1 MTTKK
6 AWKLQEFVAHG
17 ANVNCLALGPK
28 SGRVMVTG
36 GEDKK
41 VNMWAVGKPNC
52 IMGLSGHTTPVECV
66 RFSSSEELVVAG
78 SQSGGLKI
86 WDLEAAKIV
95 RTLTGHKSNIKSLDF
110 HPYGDFV
117 ASGSM
122 DTNLKLW
129 DVRRKGCIFTYKGHS
144 GSVNCIRFSPDGR
157 WIASASEDGLAKLWD
172 LTAGKL
178 LHDFH
183 SHSAA
188 VNCVE
193 FHPNEFLFSTASNDR
208 TVKFWDLET
217 FELVSSSSG
226 ESSGIRSIC
235 FHPEGNHIFTGSQ
248 DMLRVYSWEPVQC
261 YDSLYMGWGKVA
273 DMAVS
278 SQQIIGA
285 SFNQTNVAVY
295 VADLSKIN
303 TTQGMIQ
310 PGGVPIPDP
319 QPNPCSPPL
328 TSSNRK
334 NFNTGRP
341 HTSSTKPRQ
350 QPEMKR
356 SEEETSSSPEDQK
369 EDDGSST
376 ADIQDQDNYEKIF
389 KPNSTLSRSPTRKA
403 EPFPAPLVEPS
414 KPQSVQPPFSKRT
427 PDAVQ
432 PPFSKRTSDAVQPP
446 FAKRVPDATPISSK
460 PSIKETPTAKV
471 APTQPQP
478 RYIEKP
484 VMSEKKMKE
493 TIIPANR
500 EKPVGLDVNE
510 FLPVKL
516 QSENKKTSQVEAK
529 SESEVIESLNKG
541 HDSMCAVMTSRN
553 KNLQVIKAIW
563 STGDTKTAV
572 ESAVNMGDQ
581 ALLVDLLNVLCLKK
595 SLWTLDLCV
604 LLLPKIKDILS
615 SKYENYV
622 LTSCTATK
630 LILKS
635 FSSLIKTNI
644 NLPPQGI
651 DIMREERYN
660 KCNKCY
666 GYLIAV
672 RQQVETKQ
680 LTSGKL
686 GSTYRELKLLFGQ
699 LD

>member
-95 RTLTGHKSNIKSLDF
+95 RTLTGHKCNIKSLDF

-129 DVRRKGCIFTYKGHS
+129 DVRRKGCIFTYKGHT
-144 GSVNCIRFSPDGR
+144 GCVNSIRFSPDGR
-157 WIASASEDGLAKLWD
+157 WIASASDDGLAKLWD

-178 LHDFH
+178 LHDFQGH
-183 SHSAA
+183 TAA

-261 YDSLYMGWGKVA
+261 FDSVYMGWGKVA

-303 TTQGMIQ
+303 TTTGVIQ
-310 PGGVPIPDP
+310 DGGVPVPEP

-328 TSSNRK
+328 SSSGRK

-356 SEEETSSSPEDQK
+356 SEEESSPSPEDQK
-369 EDDGSST
+369 EDETSST

-403 EPFPAPLVEPS
+403 EPFPAPLDEPS
-414 KPQSVQPPFSKRT
+414 KPQSSQPPFTR
-427 PDAVQ
+427 
-432 PPFSKRTSDAVQPP
+432 
-446 FAKRVPDATPISSK
+446 RVPDATPISTK
-460 PSIKETPTAKV
+460 PSVVKETPTAKV

-484 VMSEKKMKE
+484 VMSEKKMKD

-500 EKPVGLDVNE
+500 EKPIGLDVNE
-510 FLPVKL
+510 FLPAKL
-516 QSENKKTSQVEAK
+516 QKDSKITSPVEAK

-541 HDSMCAVMTSRN
+541 HDSMCAVMSSRS

-563 STGDTKTAV
+563 TTGDTKTAV
-572 ESAVNMGDQ
+572 ESAINMRDQ
-581 ALLVDLLNVLCLKK
+581 ALLVDILNVLCLKK

-604 LLLPKIKDILS
+604 LLLPKIKEIFN

-635 FSSLIKTNI
+635 FSALIKTNI

-660 KCNKCY
+660 KCNQCY
-666 GYLIAV
+666 GYLITL
-672 RQQVETKQ
+672 RQQVEAKQ

-686 GSTYRELKLLFGQ
+686 GSTFRELKLLFTQ